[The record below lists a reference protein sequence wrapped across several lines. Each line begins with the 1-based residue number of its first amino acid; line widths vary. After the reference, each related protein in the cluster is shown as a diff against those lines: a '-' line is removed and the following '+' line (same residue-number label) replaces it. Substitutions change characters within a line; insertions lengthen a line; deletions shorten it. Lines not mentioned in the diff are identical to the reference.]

1 MTDTITLYGY
11 NETGYYNGQTKTI
24 ASHEGYN
31 GNWTITPLPEIPSGQ
46 FAKLINSSEWQLT
59 SDPEPIIPPI
69 DWVAVQ
75 TALKI
80 EQKTSNSVANG
91 AGPTVI

>member
-24 ASHEGYN
+24 ESNQGYT

-69 DWVAVQ
+69 DWVIVQ
-75 TALKI
+75 EALNPK
-80 EQKTSNSVANG
+80 QSN
-91 AGPTVI
+91 TVTTPPKVI